1 MQKHEN
7 SSWSLYLRKK
17 VKMDEFDIVD
27 NLVLNG
33 GLEFAGND
41 SETGEALYK
50 PTDRLKEID
59 YKLNEELSMYFSEVT
74 LKLWEKGF
82 LDMDVTQ
89 EDPVVKLGPK
99 GFDAVAIKSLPKDER
114 VVIEEIVKAL
124 LNKN

>member
-1 MQKHEN
+1 VQKHEN

>member
-1 MQKHEN
+1 
-7 SSWSLYLRKK
+7 
-17 VKMDEFDIVD
+17 MDEFDIVD

-33 GLEFAGND
+33 GLEFAGKD

-59 YKLNEELSMYFSEVT
+59 SKLSEDLSMYFSEVT

-114 VVIEEIVKAL
+114 VVIEEIIKAL